1 MFSEISS
8 NTMLH
13 SLQVSK
19 TYNQL
24 EEDVSDVNQS
34 CSDDTTKTSV
44 QKHLE
49 IQQYWIILST
59 AIDRISCV
67 IYFIFCLGTLTKYT

>member
-1 MFSEISS
+1 
-8 NTMLH
+8 MLH

-24 EEDVSDVNQS
+24 EEDISDVNQS

-59 AIDRISCV
+59 AIDRISFV
-67 IYFIFCLGTLTKYT
+67 IYFIFCLGTLIQYT

>member
-1 MFSEISS
+1 
-8 NTMLH
+8 MLH

-24 EEDVSDVNQS
+24 EEDSSDVNQS
-34 CSDDTTKTSV
+34 CSDDTTRTSA
-44 QKHLE
+44 QNHLE

-59 AIDRISCV
+59 AIDRISCI
-67 IYFIFCLGTLTKYT
+67 IYLIFLLGIFIKYT